1 MPAHRV
7 VWLEIAERQYLD
19 LPDPARDQVDQLLTQ
34 LEQTPTDLPGAVF
47 DQPSDQWSAP
57 FGDLGLML
65 YAVVP
70 DRATVIILRIIH
82 LDVAGPT

>member
-19 LPDPARDQVDQLLTQ
+19 LPDLARDQVDRLPTQ
-34 LEQTPTDLPGAVF
+34 LEQTPTDVSGAVF
-47 DQPSDQWSAP
+47 DQSSDQCSAP
-57 FGDLGLML
+57 FGDLGLVL

>member
-1 MPAHRV
+1 MPAHRL
-7 VWLEIAERQYLD
+7 VWLEVAERQYLD
-19 LPDPARDQVDQLLTQ
+19 LPDQARDQVDQLLSQ
-34 LEQTPTDLPGAVF
+34 LEQAPTHVPGAVF

-57 FGDLGLML
+57 LGDFALVL